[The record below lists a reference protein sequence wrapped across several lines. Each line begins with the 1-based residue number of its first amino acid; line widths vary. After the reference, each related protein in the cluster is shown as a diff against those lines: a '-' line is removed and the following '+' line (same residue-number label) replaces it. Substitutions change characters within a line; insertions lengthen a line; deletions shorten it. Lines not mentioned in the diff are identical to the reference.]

1 MSLKQLYQK
10 PTLRLTPSRD
20 ANGRLVY
27 DKHGL
32 IVFRLGLWVG
42 GHEVAK
48 LSVVSGQ
55 AYNQALTTC
64 RERESGSGAP
74 LGEGVYNLGDSD
86 SHPTR
91 RINWAGGVGNYSASF
106 KAGLGP
112 LWVGIHAH
120 PDYPGNAVALG
131 LHADWNRDAGAPGTI
146 GCVGIDSVPG
156 DVADLKTV
164 AAWFAEYDIAYLV
177 VDYGL
182 GTVPRPA
189 TAEPEPKPTA
199 TRTAWTKF
207 YSNNGRLQAFR
218 GGEPQAALNVRLDY
232 HSNRLGI
239 AINGSQ
245 IPPELVESVRVE
257 IAIRGER

>member
-1 MSLKQLYQK
+1 VKLYEK
-10 PTLRLTPSRD
+10 PTLRLTPTRD
-20 ANGRLVY
+20 AKGNLVY
-27 DKHGL
+27 NEHGL

-42 GHEVAK
+42 GREIGKIPA
-48 LSVVSGQ
+48 VSGQ
-55 AYNQALTTC
+55 AYNQALLTC
-64 RERESGSGAP
+64 RERESGNGGP

-91 RINWAGGVGNYSASF
+91 RINWAGGVGNYQASH
-106 KAGLGP
+106 KPGLGP

-164 AAWFAEYDIAYLV
+164 AAWFSQYDIAHLV

-189 TAEPEPKPTA
+189 TAEPEPKPKPA
-199 TRTAWTKF
+199 RTAWTKL
-207 YSNNGRLQAFR
+207 YANGGRLQAFS
-218 GGEPQAALNVRLDY
+218 GSDEPQAALKVRLDY
-232 HSNRLGI
+232 HSNRLGL
-239 AINGSQ
+239 AINDKQ